1 MRISDWSSDVCSSD
15 LDNLQL
21 LRLAEKLEVSWRP
34 PRSCLG
40 GSDLALIRQLR
51 NVLSHGSETF
61 EAVGSQFSTSDISDK
76 YARVRTFMVS
86 LIRALERY
94 RVRQLYRIDR
104 KSDVEGKS
112 GSVRVDL
119 VGGRI
124 IKKKKKT
131 IQR

>member
-61 EAVGSQFSTSDISDK
+61 EAVGSQFSKSDLSDK
-76 YARVRTFMVS
+76 FARVRTFMVS

-94 RVRQLYRIDR
+94 RVRQLYRIR
-104 KSDVEGKS
+104 SEERRVGKIW
-112 GSVRVDL
+112 V
-119 VGGRI
+119 
-124 IKKKKKT
+124 
-131 IQR
+131 